1 MGKYINACTIV
12 SHSHTQ
18 LKDDVGNFM
27 DYIGSFINS
36 DNNHNN
42 TNKQQWYIWSI
53 CMYDIV
59 CYIILS
65 KNEPIL
71 LSLGLM
77 KLVD

>member
-1 MGKYINACTIV
+1 
-12 SHSHTQ
+12 
-18 LKDDVGNFM
+18 M